1 MMKIS
6 ILHRQFLRSL
16 SILCFSL
23 GILVSS
29 CAIKI
34 ALTHSLNIENYCGQS
49 LKSVSSCSFA
59 ALENKQEKFSLQ
71 QKKSEDLSFGF
82 SSKTLFQNHQ
92 QLERAEVDFPLSR
105 SIPLYILYQQQRDA
119 LFS

>member
-1 MMKIS
+1 M
-6 ILHRQFLRSL
+6 
-16 SILCFSL
+16 SILCLSL
-23 GILVSS
+23 GILVAS
-29 CAIKI
+29 CGIKI

-59 ALENKQEKFSLQ
+59 ALENKQEKFSIQ
-71 QKKSEDLSFGF
+71 QKKSEDLSFDF
-82 SSKTLFQNHQ
+82 NSKIHFQEHQ
-92 QLERAEVDFPLSR
+92 QFENSNVDFPFSR

>member
-6 ILHRQFLRSL
+6 ILHRQFLKSL

-23 GILVSS
+23 GILLSS

-49 LKSVSSCSFA
+49 LKSVSSCIFA

-92 QLERAEVDFPLSR
+92 QLEKAEVDFPLSR
-105 SIPLYILYQQQRDA
+105 FIPLYILYQQQRDA